1 MYKAYLKET
10 DDSRDK
16 KTIHEPLNYGNKL
29 SSGDLKLSLE
39 GLGISTFECSLSI
52 ANSLYGKTKPITNVI
67 CVLDTNGKKVFHGR
81 IAKITKSMTA
91 SGEFSEKILCE
102 DRKSYLY
109 DSTQK
114 YLKPTIMS
122 VSEYLQRL
130 LDEHNRQV
138 EPFKRM
144 RLGNVTVRDNEQIYR
159 GIGYYKTAE
168 LIKDRLL
175 DRLGGYLILR
185 EDSQGGLI
193 LDYLQDYGEVSST
206 PLQITRNLRSAT
218 RDIDISELATRIVPL
233 GQEIETSESVEI
245 GTDFSRPKHN
255 ISDVNGGLDY
265 LQDSELVA
273 EFGIIQKNVD
283 FQNVTDHNVLKR
295 RGEEYLKNQRAML
308 VSWTVEVIELGLID
322 SRYQL
327 IQIGNSYPIENPI
340 LYGAE
345 TLQVTE
351 KAVNILEPQ
360 RIVLTVG
367 SSKKTLSSFQQSY
380 ANMQYTL
387 NDALS
392 GVNLQMRNTNE
403 VAKKLD
409 ETNNN
414 LAETVGEL
422 ENAKSLIDNN
432 QNDIK
437 NVKIETSNN
446 KTDLENAIKKNDE
459 QSEKVKKQM
468 EDLQKQIDDL
478 KKK

>member
-29 SSGDLKLSLE
+29 SSGELKISLE

-52 ANSLYGKTKPITNVI
+52 ANSLYGKTKPITNII

-81 IAKITKSMTA
+81 IAKITKSMKA
-91 SGEFSEKILCE
+91 NGEFSEKILCE

-122 VSEYLQRL
+122 VREYLQRL
-130 LDEHNRQV
+130 LNEHNRQV
-138 EPFKRM
+138 EPFKQM
-144 RLGNVTVRDNEQIYR
+144 HLGNVTVGDSEKIYR

-175 DRLGGYLILR
+175 DRLGGYLVLR
-185 EDSQGGLI
+185 EDTQGGLI
-193 LDYLQDYGEVSST
+193 LDYLKDYGEVSRT

-233 GQEIETSESVEI
+233 GQEIETSENVEI
-245 GTDFSRPKHN
+245 GTDFSRPKHT
-255 ISDVNGGLDY
+255 ISDVNGGVDY
-265 LQDSELVA
+265 LQDSKLIA

-283 FQNVTDHNVLKR
+283 FQNVTDHNILKR
-295 RGEEYLKNQRAML
+295 RGDEYLKNQRAML

-322 SRYQL
+322 SRYEL
-327 IQIGNSYPIENPI
+327 IQVGNSYPIENPM

-360 RIVLTVG
+360 RIVLTIG

-380 ANMQYTL
+380 SNLQYTL
-387 NDALS
+387 SDTLS
-392 GVNLQMRNTNE
+392 SVNFQMKNTNE
-403 VAKKLD
+403 VSQKLE
-409 ETNNN
+409 ETNVT
-414 LAETVGEL
+414 LTETVGGL
-422 ENAKSLIDNN
+422 ENTKILAEGN
-432 QNDIK
+432 QTDIK
-437 NVKIETSNN
+437 SVKIETS
-446 KTDLENAIKKNDE
+446 TIKKNLEEAIRKNDE
-459 QSEKVKKQM
+459 RSELLLQQI
-468 EDLQKQIDDL
+468 EDLKTQIKNL
-478 KKK
+478 K

>member
-29 SSGDLKLSLE
+29 SSGDLKISLE

-52 ANSLYGKTKPITNVI
+52 ANSLYGKTKPITNMI
-67 CVLDTNGKKVFHGR
+67 CVLDSNGEKVFHGR
-81 IAKITKSMTA
+81 ISKITKSMTS

-114 YLKPTIMS
+114 YLKPTIMP
-122 VSEYLQRL
+122 VREYLQKL

-138 EPFKRM
+138 EPFKQM
-144 RLGNVTVRDNEQIYR
+144 KLGNVTVGDSEPIYR

-175 DRLGGYLILR
+175 DRLGGYLVLR
-185 EDSQGGLI
+185 EDTQGSLI
-193 LDYLQDYGEVSST
+193 LDYLKDYGEVSRT

-245 GTDFSRPKHN
+245 GTDFSRPKHT
-255 ISDVNGGLDY
+255 IADVNGGIDY

-273 EFGIIQKNVD
+273 EFGVIQKNVD
-283 FQNVTDHNVLKR
+283 FQNVTDHNVLKI

-322 SRYQL
+322 SRYEL
-327 IQIGNSYPIENPI
+327 IQVGNSYPIENPM

-351 KAVNILEPQ
+351 KTVNILEPQ
-360 RIVLTVG
+360 RIVLTIG

-380 ANMQYTL
+380 SNLQYTL
-387 NDALS
+387 SDTLS
-392 GVNLQMRNTNE
+392 SVNFQMRNTNE
-403 VAKKLD
+403 VSQKLE
-409 ETNNN
+409 ETNGT
-414 LAETVGEL
+414 LTETVGVL
-422 ENAKSLIDNN
+422 ENTKILAEGN
-432 QNDIK
+432 QTKIES
-437 NVKIETSNN
+437 VKIETSTI
-446 KTDLENAIKKNDE
+446 KENLDETIRKNDE
-459 QSEKVKKQM
+459 RSELL
-468 EDLQKQIDDL
+468 LQQIEEL
-478 KKK
+478 KTQIKNLK

>member
-10 DDSRDK
+10 DDSKDK

-29 SSGDLKLSLE
+29 SSGELKLSLE
-39 GLGISTFECSLSI
+39 GLGISTFECSLSV
-52 ANSLYGKTKPITNVI
+52 ANTLYGKTKPITNMI
-67 CVLDTNGKKVFHGR
+67 CVLDTNGNKVFHGR
-81 IAKITKSMTA
+81 IAKITKSMSS

-122 VSEYLQRL
+122 VREYLQKL

-138 EPFKRM
+138 EPFKQM
-144 RLGNVTVRDNEQIYR
+144 QLGNVTVGDSEQIYR

-175 DRLGGYLILR
+175 DRLGGYLVLR
-185 EDSQGGLI
+185 ENSQGGLI
-193 LDYLQDYGEVSST
+193 LDYLKDYGEVSKT

-233 GQEIETSESVEI
+233 GKEIETSESIEI
-245 GTDFSRPKHN
+245 GTDFSRPKHT
-255 ISDVNGGLDY
+255 IADVNGGIDY
-265 LQDSELVA
+265 LQDLDLID

-283 FQNVTDHNVLKR
+283 FQEITDHNVLKR
-295 RGEEYLKNQRAML
+295 RGEEYLKKQRAML

-322 SRYQL
+322 KRYEL

-351 KAVNILEPQ
+351 KTVNILEPQ
-360 RIVLTVG
+360 RIVLTIG

-380 ANMQYTL
+380 ANIQYTL
-387 NDALS
+387 SDALS
-392 GVNLQMRNTNE
+392 NVNFQMRNTNE
-403 VAKKLD
+403 VSQKLD
-409 ETNNN
+409 ETNGALTETKI
-414 LAETVGEL
+414 LAEDNQTEL
-422 ENAKSLIDNN
+422 E
-432 QNDIK
+432 
-437 NVKIETSNN
+437 NVKIETS
-446 KTDLENAIKKNDE
+446 TIRGDLDETIRTNDE
-459 QSEKVKKQM
+459 RSELLLQKI
-468 EDLQKQIDDL
+468 EDLQTQIDNL
-478 KKK
+478 N

>member
-29 SSGDLKLSLE
+29 SSGELKVSLE

-52 ANSLYGKTKPITNVI
+52 ANSLYGKTKPITNMI
-67 CVLDTNGKKVFHGR
+67 CVLDSNGEKVFHGR
-81 IAKITKSMTA
+81 IAKITKSMTS

-122 VSEYLQRL
+122 VREYLQRL

-138 EPFKRM
+138 EPFKQM
-144 RLGNVTVRDNEQIYR
+144 RLGNVTVGDSEQIYR

-175 DRLGGYLILR
+175 DRLGGYLVLR
-185 EDSQGGLI
+185 EDTQGSLI
-193 LDYLQDYGEVSST
+193 LDYLKDYGEVSRT

-233 GQEIETSESVEI
+233 GQEIETSETVEI
-245 GTDFSRPKHN
+245 GTDFSRPKHT
-255 ISDVNGGLDY
+255 IADVNGGVDY
-265 LQDSELVA
+265 LQDFELIA

-322 SRYQL
+322 SRYEL
-327 IQIGNSYPIENPI
+327 IQVGNSYPIENPM

-351 KAVNILEPQ
+351 KTVNILEPQ
-360 RIVLTVG
+360 RIVLTIG

-380 ANMQYTL
+380 SNLQYTL
-387 NDALS
+387 SDTLS
-392 GVNLQMRNTNE
+392 SVNFQIKSTNE
-403 VAKKLD
+403 VSQKL
-409 ETNNN
+409 EGTNVT
-414 LAETVGEL
+414 LTETVGEL
-422 ENAKSLIDNN
+422 ENTKILAEGN
-432 QNDIK
+432 QTKIES
-437 NVKIETSNN
+437 VKIETSTI
-446 KTDLENAIKKNDE
+446 KENLDETIRINDE
-459 QSEKVKKQM
+459 RSKLLLQQI
-468 EDLQKQIDDL
+468 EDLKNQINNL
-478 KKK
+478 K

>member
-29 SSGDLKLSLE
+29 SSGELKLSLE
-39 GLGISTFECSLSI
+39 GLGISTFECSLSVT
-52 ANSLYGKTKPITNVI
+52 NSLYGKTKPITNVI
-67 CVLDTNGKKVFHGR
+67 CVLDTNGNKVFHGR
-81 IAKITKSMTA
+81 IAKITKSMTS

-114 YLKPTIMS
+114 YLKPTLMT

-138 EPFKRM
+138 EPFKQM
-144 RLGNVTVRDNEQIYR
+144 QLGNVTVRDSEQIYR

-175 DRLGGYLILR
+175 DRLGGYLVLR

-193 LDYLQDYGEVSST
+193 LDYLKDYGEISRT

-245 GTDFSRPKHN
+245 GTDFSRPKHT
-255 ISDVNGGLDY
+255 ISDVNGGVDY
-265 LQDSELVA
+265 LQDLDLIA
-273 EFGIIQKNVD
+273 EFGIIQKNID
-283 FQNVTDHNVLKR
+283 FQNVIDHNVLKR

-322 SRYQL
+322 KRYDL

-360 RIVLTVG
+360 RIVLTIG

-380 ANMQYTL
+380 ANMQYTI

-392 GVNLQMRNTNE
+392 GVNLQMRNTNDFAE
-403 VAKKLD
+403 KLE
-409 ETNNN
+409 ETNGTLTDTVSNLKN
-414 LAETVGEL
+414 TKILAEG
-422 ENAKSLIDNN
+422 N
-432 QNDIK
+432 QSEIE
-437 NVKIETSNN
+437 NVKIEAST
-446 KTDLENAIKKNDE
+446 IKKSLDESIKINDE
-459 QSEKVKKQM
+459 RSELL
-468 EDLQKQIDDL
+468 LQQIEDL
-478 KKK
+478 KKKLTI

>member
-1 MYKAYLKET
+1 MYKVYLKET
-10 DDSRDK
+10 DDSIDK

-29 SSGDLKLSLE
+29 SSGQLKLSLE
-39 GLGISTFECSLSI
+39 GLGISTFECSLSV
-52 ANSLYGKTKPITNVI
+52 ANSLYGKTKPITNMI
-67 CVLDTNGKKVFHGR
+67 CVLDTNGNKVFHGR
-81 IAKITKSMTA
+81 IAKITKSMSP

-114 YLKPTIMS
+114 YLKPTMMA
-122 VSEYLQRL
+122 VSDYLQIL

-144 RLGNVTVRDNEQIYR
+144 RLGNVTVMNDEQIYR

-175 DRLGGYLILR
+175 DRLGGHLILR
-185 EDSQGGLI
+185 EDSHGGLI
-193 LDYLQDYGEVSST
+193 LDYLKNYGEVSRT

-233 GQEIETSESVEI
+233 GKEIETSESIEI
-245 GTDFSRPKHN
+245 GTDFSKPKHT
-255 ISDVNGGLDY
+255 IADVNGGIDY
-265 LQDSELVA
+265 LQDLNLID

-283 FQNVTDHNVLKR
+283 FQDVTDHNVLKR

-322 SRYQL
+322 KRYEL

-351 KAVNILEPQ
+351 KSVNILEPQ
-360 RIVLTVG
+360 RIVLTIG
-367 SSKKTLSSFQQSY
+367 SSKKTLSSFQQGY
-380 ANMQYTL
+380 ANMQYNL
-387 NDALS
+387 NGALS
-392 GVNLQMRNTNE
+392 EVNLQMRNTNDFIQ
-403 VAKKLD
+403 KFD
-409 ETNNN
+409 ETKGALTETVTNLENTKI
-414 LAETVGEL
+414 LAEGNKNEI
-422 ENAKSLIDNN
+422 E
-432 QNDIK
+432 
-437 NVKIETSNN
+437 NVKIETS
-446 KTDLENAIKKNDE
+446 TIKESLDETVRINDE
-459 QSEKVKKQM
+459 RSELLLQKI
-468 EDLQKQIDDL
+468 EDLQTQINNL
-478 KKK
+478 N

>member
-10 DDSRDK
+10 DDSEDK
-16 KTIHEPLNYGNKL
+16 NTIHEPLNFGNKL
-29 SSGDLKLSLE
+29 SSGELKISLE

-52 ANSLYGKTKPITNVI
+52 ANSLYGKAKPITNMI

-81 IAKITKSMTA
+81 IAKITKSMKA
-91 SGEFSEKILCE
+91 NGEFSEKILCE

-122 VSEYLQRL
+122 VREYLQRL
-130 LDEHNRQV
+130 LNEHNRQV
-138 EPFKRM
+138 EPFKQM
-144 RLGNVTVRDNEQIYR
+144 HLGNVTVGDSEKIYR

-175 DRLGGYLILR
+175 DRLGGYLVLR
-185 EDSQGGLI
+185 EDAQGSLV
-193 LDYLQDYGEVSST
+193 LDYLKDYGEVSRT

-233 GQEIETSESVEI
+233 GQEIETSENVEI
-245 GTDFSRPKHN
+245 GTDFSRPKHT
-255 ISDVNGGLDY
+255 ISDVNGGVDY
-265 LQDSELVA
+265 LQDSELIA

-283 FQNVTDHNVLKR
+283 FQNVTDHNILKR
-295 RGEEYLKNQRAML
+295 RGKEYLKNQRAML

-322 SRYQL
+322 SRYEL
-327 IQIGNSYPIENPI
+327 IQVGNSYPIENPM

-360 RIVLTVG
+360 RIVLTIG

-380 ANMQYTL
+380 SNLQYTL
-387 NDALS
+387 SDTLS
-392 GVNLQMRNTNE
+392 SVNFQTKNTNE
-403 VAKKLD
+403 VSQKLE
-409 ETNNN
+409 ETNVT
-414 LAETVGEL
+414 LSETVGVL
-422 ENAKSLIDNN
+422 ENTKILAEGN
-432 QNDIK
+432 QTDIK
-437 NVKIETSNN
+437 SVKIETS
-446 KTDLENAIKKNDE
+446 TIKKNLEEAIRKNDE
-459 QSEKVKKQM
+459 RSELLLQQI
-468 EDLQKQIDDL
+468 EDLKTKIKNL
-478 KKK
+478 K